1 MKFVGR
7 WLDREG
13 VVHADNPYKRKG
25 FVYGYLDPQASVTQ
39 NFYEKKT
46 HLDRTLER
54 HPCGRGSMAVF
65 RYLPRSTVVT
75 CLTCL
80 VATFEAPTASSTRS
94 TSRRRRSR

>member
-25 FVYGYLDPQASVTQ
+25 FVYGWMDPQASVTQ
-39 NFYEKKT
+39 SFYEKKT

-54 HPCGRGSMAVF
+54 HPCGRGSMAVL
-65 RYLPRSTVVT
+65 RYLPRSTIVT
-75 CLTCL
+75 CLTCM
-80 VATFEAPTASSTRS
+80 VATWEAPRVDTSKHTRRK
-94 TSRRRRSR
+94 RRRA